1 MGIRVKAMYEG
12 GVLKPLEE
20 VNLKEG
26 EKIEIEI
33 FPDEGRI
40 EEAFKEL
47 EEIIPSIED
56 IVDISE
62 ISMNKYM
69 DRDYALKKIG
79 I

>member
-47 EEIIPSIED
+47 EEIIPSIGD
-56 IVDISE
+56 IVDIRE

-69 DRDYALKKIG
+69 DRDYALKKIV

>member
-33 FPDEGRI
+33 FPDEERI

-47 EEIIPSIED
+47 EEIIPSIGD

-69 DRDYALKKIG
+69 DRDYALKKIV

>member
-33 FPDEGRI
+33 FPDEERI

-47 EEIIPSIED
+47 EEIIPSIGD
-56 IVDISE
+56 IVDIRE

-69 DRDYALKKIG
+69 DRDYALKKIV

>member
-47 EEIIPSIED
+47 EEIIPSIGD

>member
-1 MGIRVKAMYEG
+1 MGIRVKAMYEE

-26 EKIEIEI
+26 DKIEIEI
-33 FPDEGRI
+33 FPDEGKI
-40 EEAFKEL
+40 EEAFKVL

>member
-33 FPDEGRI
+33 FPDEERI
-40 EEAFKEL
+40 EEAFREL
-47 EEIIPSIED
+47 EEIIPSIGD

-69 DRDYALKKIG
+69 DRDYALKKIV

>member
-33 FPDEGRI
+33 FPDEERI

-47 EEIIPSIED
+47 EEIIPSIGD

>member
-33 FPDEGRI
+33 FPDEERI

>member
-1 MGIRVKAMYEG
+1 MKAMYEG

>member
-1 MGIRVKAMYEG
+1 MYEG

>member
-20 VNLKEG
+20 VNFKEG

-33 FPDEGRI
+33 FPDEERI

-47 EEIIPSIED
+47 EEIIPSIGD

>member
-26 EKIEIEI
+26 EKIEI

-47 EEIIPSIED
+47 EEIIPNIGD

>member
-20 VNLKEG
+20 VNFKEG

-33 FPDEGRI
+33 FPDEERI

-69 DRDYALKKIG
+69 DRDYALKKIV

>member
-26 EKIEIEI
+26 EKIEI
-33 FPDEGRI
+33 FPDEERI

-47 EEIIPSIED
+47 EEIIPSI
-56 IVDISE
+56 
-62 ISMNKYM
+62 
-69 DRDYALKKIG
+69 G
-79 I
+79 

>member
-26 EKIEIEI
+26 EKLEIEI

>member
-26 EKIEIEI
+26 EKIEKEI

-69 DRDYALKKIG
+69 DRDYALKKIV

>member
-1 MGIRVKAMYEG
+1 MYEG

-33 FPDEGRI
+33 FPDEERI

>member
-1 MGIRVKAMYEG
+1 MGIRVKAMYEE

-26 EKIEIEI
+26 DKIEIEI
-33 FPDEGRI
+33 FPDEGKI

>member
-69 DRDYALKKIG
+69 DRDYALKKIV

>member
-26 EKIEIEI
+26 EKIEI
-33 FPDEGRI
+33 FPDEERI

-47 EEIIPSIED
+47 EEIIPSIGD

-62 ISMNKYM
+62 ISMN
-69 DRDYALKKIG
+69 IWTG
-79 I
+79 IMHSRRL

>member
-1 MGIRVKAMYEG
+1 MGIRVKAMYEE

>member
-47 EEIIPSIED
+47 EEIIPSI
-56 IVDISE
+56 
-62 ISMNKYM
+62 
-69 DRDYALKKIG
+69 G
-79 I
+79 

>member
-1 MGIRVKAMYEG
+1 MGIRVKAVYEE

>member
-1 MGIRVKAMYEG
+1 MKAMYEG

-26 EKIEIEI
+26 EKIEI
-33 FPDEGRI
+33 FPDEERI

-47 EEIIPSIED
+47 EEIIPSIGD